1 MRLRAPN
8 NKITIRQQQK
18 NSTQSIVLEAVRW
31 GEKKRAQQNN
41 SFILSIRQHK
51 NDVGTTM
58 GCCVFFWVGC
68 CCLFCFDMF
77 SVSVCHILIAGEQNK
92 SETDS
97 LNVHK
102 PRRRAQFWL
111 SYHLEANCRRRIT
124 TKNKKKIN
132 KLMLDAHTHTHSPNI
147 MMPPPTIRL
156 KSQSFTFAFLFH
168 VHVFNHFKL

>member
-1 MRLRAPN
+1 MGR
-8 NKITIRQQQK
+8 
-18 NSTQSIVLEAVRW
+18 E
-31 GEKKRAQQNN
+31 KRAQQNN

-77 SVSVCHILIAGEQNK
+77 SVSVCHILIAGEQKK

-111 SYHLEANCRRRIT
+111 SYHLEANCRRRVT

-132 KLMLDAHTHTHSPNI
+132 KLMSRILDAHTHTLPKHYDATANDSFEI
-147 MMPPPTIRL
+147 AKFYFRISFSCSRF
-156 KSQSFTFAFLFH
+156 QSF
-168 VHVFNHFKL
+168 